1 MSICHTRTGNAAG
14 IDSRRIEDG
23 PRPGRIRIEPATEQD
38 LDAVADMVG
47 ALLTENMAAIGDQV
61 FQVDPVAARSLVAEF
76 SRRDDY
82 WVFVARSDPVSAV
95 GLISVNSNLASSAH
109 QPVAW

>member
-61 FQVDPVAARSLVAEF
+61 FQVDPVAARSLGGGIQPP
-76 SRRDDY
+76 RRLL
-82 WVFVARSDPVSAV
+82 
-95 GLISVNSNLASSAH
+95 GLRRPLRPGQRRGPH
-109 QPVAW
+109 LG